1 MNSTRNFPLRLIS
14 AFSGALLLIAVL
26 FLVPAKVRPTFANHP
41 PTLPPVILIS
51 IDTLR
56 ADHLS
61 CYGYH
66 PMLTPHLDALA
77 QGGTRFARIDSQVP
91 LTLPSHTSLFTS
103 TYPFANGVE
112 ENGEVVPKSLV
123 TLATVMK
130 AHGYRTAAFIGG
142 YFLARRFGLDR
153 GFDVYDSPFDFTGTG
168 PQSAAQLKRS
178 AENVTAA
185 ASRWINVNSSGP
197 FFAFV
202 HLFDLHK
209 PYDLETPSPST
220 AGVAGY
226 DAELAHVDGVLGDFF
241 RQLAKQ
247 GIYQRSLIV
256 VLSDHG
262 ESLGEHGESTHG
274 YFIYQSTLWV
284 PLIVHW
290 PAGGHHFPAEVQQP
304 AGLIDVAPT
313 LLEFLH
319 IAPPPEFQGR
329 SLFRFFEASHSQT
342 QEEVYSESLYAYDH
356 FDCAPLRTLRL
367 GRYQYIAAPK
377 PELYDLLKDPQE
389 LTNLYAERRSL
400 SLSMAARLRSRMA
413 KFSPAQRPRVAV
425 SPGTVEELNS
435 LGYLG
440 ASRPAAR
447 LSETGPDPKDRLG
460 EYRQSLRALR
470 LEQTGRLAEA
480 ITEYQEIL
488 AEIPGLALARFNL
501 ASCYFQA
508 GRFPDAIKELKKNLA
523 ADPHDLNTENLL
535 GLAWMR
541 MGNPGEA
548 RSSFQ
553 NILTQDPSNYLANYD
568 LGMLDEVERNWQTA
582 EDHFSNALRVQP
594 QSPAIFNAL
603 GILFMDRGQAGKA
616 QHDFQTAIRLDP
628 TFAQAFYN
636 LGTLWAAENHYREAA
651 QAFRR
656 ALAADPKFADAR
668 RALDALPL
676 HKL

>member
-1 MNSTRNFPLRLIS
+1 MRLIN
-14 AFSGALLLIAVL
+14 AFSGAFLLIAVL
-26 FLVPAKVRPTFANHP
+26 CLIPAKVRPTFVQNP
-41 PTLPPVILIS
+41 ETLPPVILIS

-56 ADHLS
+56 ADHLG

-66 PMLTPHLDALA
+66 PELTPHLDVLA
-77 QGGTRFARIDSQVP
+77 RGGTRFVRIDSQVP

-112 ENGEVVPKSLV
+112 ENGEIIPRSLV
-123 TLATVMK
+123 TLAMVVK

-153 GFDVYDSPFDFTGTG
+153 GFDVYDSPFDFAGRG
-168 PQSAAQLKRS
+168 PRSAAQLKRP
-178 AENVTAA
+178 AGDVTAA
-185 ASRWINVNSSGP
+185 AARWIDENSSAP

-209 PYDLETPSPST
+209 PYELRTPNSST
-220 AGVAGY
+220 AGY
-226 DAELAHVDGVLGDFF
+226 DAELAHVDRVLGDFF
-241 RQLAKQ
+241 RLLASR
-247 GIYQRSLIV
+247 GIFQRSLIV

-262 ESLGEHGESTHG
+262 ESLGQHGESTHG

-284 PLIVHW
+284 PLIIHW
-290 PAGGHHFPAEVQQP
+290 PAGNYRFPADVQQP

-313 LLEFLH
+313 LLKFLH

-329 SLFRFFEASHSQT
+329 SLFRFFAASRSQRQEA
-342 QEEVYSESLYAYDH
+342 VYSESLYAYDH
-356 FDCAPLRTLRL
+356 LDCAPLRSLRL

-377 PELYDLLKDPQE
+377 PELYDLLRDPQE
-389 LTNLYAERRSL
+389 LTNLYADHRSL
-400 SLSMAARLRSRMA
+400 SLSLAARLRSRMA

-440 ASRPAAR
+440 AARPAAR
-447 LSETGPDPKDRLG
+447 LSENGPDPKDRLG
-460 EYRQSLRALR
+460 EYHQFIRALR

-480 ITEYQEIL
+480 IAEYHEIL
-488 AEIPGLALARFNL
+488 AEVPALALARFSL

-523 ADPHDLNTENLL
+523 SDPHDLNTENLL
-535 GLAWMR
+535 GLAWMK

-548 RSSFQ
+548 RSTFR
-553 NILTQDPSNYLANYD
+553 NVLTQDPSNYLANYD
-568 LGMLDEVERNWQTA
+568 LGMLDEVERNWRNAQG
-582 EDHFSNALRVQP
+582 HFSNALRVRP
-594 QSPAIFNAL
+594 QSPEVFNAL
-603 GILFMDRGQAGKA
+603 GVLSMDRGQTDEA
-616 QHDFQTAIRLDP
+616 QHDFQAAVRLDP
-628 TFAQAFYN
+628 TFARAFYN
-636 LGTLWAAENHYREAA
+636 LGTLWASKKRYGQAA

-656 ALAADPKFADAR
+656 ALDADPKFADAR
-668 RALDALPL
+668 RALAALPL
-676 HKL
+676 HQL